1 MDQFLYSVNII
12 GSHHTINP
20 YITEICRGMPGK
32 KIKEACYS
40 LKAIRTILDIVMHLI
55 NTTHTHCH
63 SSIHCNQFINI
74 LLQEKTIGYDL
85 HRTIPLTKKQ

>member
-55 NTTHTHCH
+55 NTTHTLTLA
-63 SSIHCNQFINI
+63 STAISLSTYFS
-74 LLQEKTIGYDL
+74 KKK
-85 HRTIPLTKKQ
+85 PLVTTSTGQSR